1 MEEKEK
7 GNKKEKKKLNIKEIG
22 IERLVIML
30 LAGIFIVILSVPG
43 LFSSSSNQK
52 KGSSNNNGSN
62 PIVNQQVQDTD
73 EATNYTDQLEKRLT
87 QVLKKVEGLGEVEVM
102 ITLKASK
109 ELVPLKD
116 SPYSQDAVNEVDG
129 DGGSRISSK
138 VTNNEESVLINS
150 EEGDNVPYIIK
161 EIEPT
166 IEGVV
171 VIAHGGKD
179 PVIVAEI
186 IDAVEVLFDVPP
198 HKIKVMKMNS
208 R

>member
-1 MEEKEK
+1 MEGKEK
-7 GNKKEKKKLNIKEIG
+7 GNKKGKKKLNIKEIG
-22 IERLVIML
+22 VERLVIML
-30 LAGIFIVILSVPG
+30 LAGIFIVILSVPS
-43 LFSSSSNQK
+43 LFSPSSSQK
-52 KGSSNNNGSN
+52 KGSSNNSSN
-62 PIVNQQVQDTD
+62 PIVNQQVIDTD
-73 EATNYTDQLEKRLT
+73 ESTNYTTQLEKRLT
-87 QVLKKVEGLGEVEVM
+87 EALKKVEGIGEVEVM

-116 SPYSQDAVNEVDG
+116 SPYSQDTINEVDG

-150 EEGDNVPYIIK
+150 EKGDNVPYIIK

-171 VIAHGGKD
+171 VIAHGGQD
-179 PVIVAEI
+179 SIIVAEI
-186 IDAVEVLFDVPP
+186 IDAVEVLFDVPA
-198 HKIKVMKMNS
+198 HKIKVMKMSS

>member
-43 LFSSSSNQK
+43 LFSRSSNQK
-52 KGSSNNNGSN
+52 KGGSNNSGSN

-87 QVLKKVEGLGEVEVM
+87 QVLKKVEGIGEVEVM

-116 SPYSQDAVNEVDG
+116 SPYSQDTVNEVDG

-179 PVIVAEI
+179 PIIVAEI

>member
-116 SPYSQDAVNEVDG
+116 SPYSQDTVNEVDG